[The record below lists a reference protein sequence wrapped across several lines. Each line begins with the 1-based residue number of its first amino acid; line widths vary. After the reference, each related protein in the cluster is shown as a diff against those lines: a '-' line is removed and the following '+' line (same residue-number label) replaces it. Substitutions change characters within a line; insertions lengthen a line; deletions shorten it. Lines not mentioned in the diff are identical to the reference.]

1 MNNKIISLLILLAV
15 SFWGNAQFYVTNGE
29 TITINNFIEI
39 SIRGNLVNNG
49 SIEGSGQV
57 TLNGSS
63 NQSITGEGKIAKLTL
78 ANSAGFS
85 LNAPLIIT
93 DTLAPSNGT
102 LVTNG
107 FLTLQSTENG
117 TGAITKGV
125 GNYLSGNVTVQRYIG
140 NSSRWRMI
148 GFPFTSE
155 TNISATAL
163 NSFYTSGYNAYTYD
177 ETKDDGSYGNTGA
190 TNAGWAKFSGGTV
203 SSSKAILLIGGD
215 VTPVINFTG
224 TVNTGTQNIPLSYTP
239 GNAHNG
245 WNFISNPYP
254 AHIDWLSIIANN
266 ASQLDN
272 AIYRF
277 DPNTNAY
284 CAFVNGISIG
294 NQSNIVENGGGFF
307 VHSTGAT
314 ELTIQESDKTTNK
327 PIATLF
333 GFTDLIE
340 QYKSI
345 IRLNLSKE
353 GESSG
358 DEVVL
363 RWGVNPAT
371 DKFDGAY
378 DAYDLGRASGA
389 DLSVIGNDG
398 TAYAIFHGSSLQT
411 KDKEQREI
419 ALGIK
424 GITEGTYTIHSSLLS
439 EMFDNN
445 ELYLR
450 DHYTGLTTLI
460 SPDQS
465 SYSFQVSSDAGSALS
480 NRFSIVFNDKLI
492 ENTAHINLP
501 VVLLNNPSTG
511 NLFTLYSKNTYAQL
525 QWQLIDANG
534 ILLQTGS
541 LKNVMPESVHQI
553 NAGKT
558 TQGNYFIKL
567 TGDGKVLPVL
577 KALKK

>member
-1 MNNKIISLLILLAV
+1 M
-15 SFWGNAQFYVTNGE
+15 
-29 TITINNFIEI
+29 
-39 SIRGNLVNNG
+39 
-49 SIEGSGQV
+49 
-57 TLNGSS
+57 
-63 NQSITGEGKIAKLTL
+63 
-78 ANSAGFS
+78 
-85 LNAPLIIT
+85 
-93 DTLAPSNGT
+93 
-102 LVTNG
+102 
-107 FLTLQSTENG
+107 
-117 TGAITKGV
+117 
-125 GNYLSGNVTVQRYIG
+125 
-140 NSSRWRMI
+140 
-148 GFPFTSE
+148 
-155 TNISATAL
+155 
-163 NSFYTSGYNAYTYD
+163 
-177 ETKDDGSYGNTGA
+177 
-190 TNAGWAKFSGGTV
+190 
-203 SSSKAILLIGGD
+203 
-215 VTPVINFTG
+215 
-224 TVNTGTQNIPLSYTP
+224 
-239 GNAHNG
+239 
-245 WNFISNPYP
+245 
-254 AHIDWLSIIANN
+254 
-266 ASQLDN
+266 
-272 AIYRF
+272 
-277 DPNTNAY
+277 
-284 CAFVNGISIG
+284 
-294 NQSNIVENGGGFF
+294 
-307 VHSTGAT
+307 
-314 ELTIQESDKTTNK
+314 
-327 PIATLF
+327 
-333 GFTDLIE
+333 
-340 QYKSI
+340 
-345 IRLNLSKE
+345 
-353 GESSG
+353 
-358 DEVVL
+358 VL